1 MNIEALAQQLN
12 VSVEDVRIA
21 LAEVRDDFADCSE
34 ITPEEARTVRNSFK
48 SALSGSNE
56 VPLEAGIELHQQKQI
71 VNSVSQITGKPLFL
85 AIEQELNT
93 VAAVQDVKNALI
105 LNILENKQSEL
116 DQAIQQRAKQRTDG
130 YYTALKDLADSL
142 QKPVDVVEDMTN
154 DIQQQNQQ
162 IADLLEQVKLGK

>member
-34 ITPEEARTVRNSFK
+34 ITAEEAKVVRSSFN
-48 SALSGSNE
+48 SALTGASE
-56 VPLEAGIELHQQKQI
+56 VPLESSMEVSQQKQI
-71 VNSVSQITGKPLFL
+71 INSVSQLTGQPLFL

-93 VAAVQDVKNALI
+93 VAAVADVKNALI
-105 LNILENKQSEL
+105 LNVLDNKQSEL
-116 DQAIQQRAKQRTDG
+116 DQAIHQRAKQRTDG